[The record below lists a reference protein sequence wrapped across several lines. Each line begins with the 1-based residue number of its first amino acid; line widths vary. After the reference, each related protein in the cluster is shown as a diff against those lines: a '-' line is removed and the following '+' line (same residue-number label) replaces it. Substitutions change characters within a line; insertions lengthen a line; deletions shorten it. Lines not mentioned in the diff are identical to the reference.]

1 MKCGKS
7 LGPLKFLAKIITV
20 LRPGILE
27 SPEDFSS
34 SAELY
39 EAVGGMILESGGEEA
54 EEKRVQELCDD
65 LFRVIQG

>member
-1 MKCGKS
+1 MCVCVSSKLVCYNAI
-7 LGPLKFLAKIITV
+7 LGV
-20 LRPGILE
+20 LE

-39 EAVGGMILESGGEEA
+39 EAVGGVILEAGGEGTQ
-54 EEKRVQELCDD
+54 EKRVQELCDN